1 MRDISLVI
9 MAAGMGSRFG
19 GLKQTAQV
27 DGRGHRLIDYSVY
40 DGVRAGFRR
49 LIFIIGRRMEAD
61 FIEIGRT
68 YSKKYGISVDL
79 VFQDADSLPDGFD
92 LPLGRERPFGTAHA
106 VACLAGS
113 VTEPFAIINADD
125 FYGRSAF
132 YKIFAFLSDPDIKE
146 NTYSMV
152 GYRLENTLSKNGS
165 VSRGVCRITDGYV
178 SEICE
183 MQSVHREG
191 NDIVSEGIGGRITLS
206 PDAVVSVNLWGF
218 TQDIINEC
226 SSRFVPF
233 LKENLLKNP
242 QKCEFYLPEVVSALI
257 REGRA
262 TVRAFMSDDEWLG
275 MTYKADVSRLK
286 RMLFKYVKSGVYP
299 PDL

>member
-1 MRDISLVI
+1 MGEMTLVI
-9 MAAGMGSRFG
+9 MAAGKGSRFG
-19 GLKQTAQV
+19 GLKQMADI
-27 DGRGHRLIDYSVY
+27 DGRGHRIIDYSVY
-40 DGVRAGFRR
+40 DAVLCGFSRVV
-49 LIFIIGRRMEAD
+49 FIISEQTEED
-61 FIEIGRT
+61 FHKIGEEYR
-68 YSKKYGISVDL
+68 SKYGVTVDY
-79 VFQDADSLPDGFD
+79 VIQRDDDLPDGFVK
-92 LPLGRERPFGTAHA
+92 PPERIKPWGTAHA
-106 VACLAGS
+106 VACLEGRLFA
-113 VTEPFAIINADD
+113 PFALINADD

-132 YKIFAFLSDPDIKE
+132 RKIHSFLVESAEGDG
-146 NTYSMV
+146 NYAMV
-152 GYRLENTLSKNGS
+152 GYRLKNTLSKNGS

-233 LKENLLKNP
+233 LKENLQKNP

-286 RMLFKYVKSGVYP
+286 RMLLKYVKSGVYP